1 MEQYLHGLEIKPDEL
16 TAVEREKLLREGK
29 EVDRIPCCIDTGE
42 TLAPMI
48 GIKVKDYYFS
58 SLDCQSKSNRQIE
71 KSLIRGTKAE
81 TLSWTVVQPFYN
93 S

>member
-1 MEQYLHGLEIKPDEL
+1 MHGLEIKPDEL

-58 SLDCQSKSNRQIE
+58 SEKMLELEMSGCRKSARAIARR
-71 KSLIRGTKAE
+71 LRIG
-81 TLSWTVVQPFYN
+81 
-93 S
+93 